1 MTQRAVGVVGAS
13 GRSGRFVLEAI
24 RDNSELTLGA
34 AIVSASSKVLGQ
46 DTGIDA
52 VRYESDLFAL
62 NRCSGVVD
70 FSTAEVGESVAKFCK
85 ENRIPLLVA
94 ATGHSP
100 AQRASIEEVA
110 HVAPLCI
117 ASNTSVGAA
126 ALSLCAEYAK
136 RLLGESFD
144 IEVMEIHHR
153 MKRDAPSGTAK
164 SVVEHLVADGGE
176 VVYGRPG
183 LRLSGEVG
191 VVSLRGGDVPGDHTV
206 YFLGHGERIEL
217 KHSVNDRRVFGQGAV
232 TLLGKLMGRAPGVYS
247 VRELLLG

>member
-1 MTQRAVGVVGAS
+1 MTKRLVGVVGAS
-13 GRSGRFVLEAI
+13 GRSGRFVVEALQGH
-24 RDNSELTLGA
+24 RELLLGA
-34 AIVSASSKVLGQ
+34 ALVSSSSRVLGEVAGG
-46 DTGIDA
+46 D
-52 VRYESDLFAL
+52 VRYSSDLQGLAS
-62 NRCSGVVD
+62 CDGVID
-70 FSTAEVGESVAKFCK
+70 FSTADAGGAVAEICRA
-85 ENRIPLLVA
+85 NRIPLLVA

-100 AQRASIEEVA
+100 EQRALIEAVA
-110 HVAPLCI
+110 PEAPLCI

-126 ALSLCAEYAK
+126 VLSLTAEYAK
-136 RLLGESFD
+136 RLLGDSFD

-164 SVVEHLVADGGE
+164 SVVQHLVGDEGQ

-183 LRLSGEVG
+183 LRAAGEVG

-217 KHSVNDRRVFGQGAV
+217 KHSVNDRSVFGQGAV
-232 TLLGKLMGRAPGVYS
+232 TLLGKLIGRDPGVYS